1 MAPAARVS
9 QSHSMREGDHTVSE
23 LSAQQ
28 IKAFRQRLEEHSSQ
42 LREEI
47 RQELLKYD
55 DEQYL
60 ELAGKVHDSEEESV
74 ADLLV
79 DLNLAD
85 IDRHVQE
92 MRAVESA
99 LLRID
104 TGRYGVC
111 SECNSPIAV
120 ERLQVQPAALRC
132 LGCQALYEQ
141 RFAQP
146 GHPSL

>member
-1 MAPAARVS
+1 MS
-9 QSHSMREGDHTVSE
+9 K

-28 IKAFRQRLEEHSSQ
+28 INAFRQRLEERSSQ

-92 MRAVESA
+92 MRAVEAA
-99 LLRID
+99 LLRIG

-111 SECNSPIAV
+111 SECNGPIAV
-120 ERLQVQPAALRC
+120 ERLQVQPAAQRC
-132 LGCQALYEQ
+132 LNCQALYEQ
-141 RFAQP
+141 RFPQP

>member
-1 MAPAARVS
+1 MS
-9 QSHSMREGDHTVSE
+9 N

-28 IKAFRQRLEEHSSQ
+28 IKEFKQRLEERSSQ

-47 RQELLKYD
+47 HQELLKYD

-60 ELAGKVHDSEEESV
+60 ELAGKVHDNEEESV

-85 IDRHVQE
+85 IDRHVHE
-92 MRAVESA
+92 IRTVESA

-104 TGRYGVC
+104 NGTYGLC
-111 SECNSPIAV
+111 SECNGPIAV
-120 ERLQVQPAALRC
+120 ERLQVYPAAQRC
-132 LGCQALYEQ
+132 YACQAVYEQ